1 MEAKKNIYWIN
12 AVKAFA
18 IIAVFLS
25 HVQAIYGYHI
35 GIVHRFISPWY
46 VNAFFFVSGYLLFR
60 KQLSTPLVLQPKSLY
75 ISRLNGGVL
84 ADNQC
89 VMSDCGA
96 VDNFCCHRI
105 LPVVHYAR
113 AQHQCGWSCL

>member
-18 IIAVFLS
+18 IMAVFLS

-46 VNAFFFVSGYLLFR
+46 VNSFFFVSGYLLFR
-60 KQLSTPLVLQPKSLY
+60 KQLSNPLVLQSKKMY
-75 ISRLNGGVL
+75 MSRLYNGGGVL
-84 ADNQC
+84 VDSQC
-89 VMSDCGA
+89 VM
-96 VDNFCCHRI
+96 
-105 LPVVHYAR
+105 
-113 AQHQCGWSCL
+113 